1 MQEIT
6 GWLLGQN
13 VRKILLN
20 YMSKNVQ
27 IQSLLIFRICNQTIA
42 LPLGH
47 PIFSHRHCYRVFTAR
62 RYASAVCAMGLCLS
76 VCLSVTS
83 RCSTK
88 TAKLR
93 IKQTTPLDSPGTLVF
108 CRQKSPRNSTG
119 VKPCGGAKC
128 RCGGLK
134 SSTFDNQ
141 LAISRKQYKIGA
153 QFVLKSNR
161 KSYALYRTVTLPMTL
176 NDP

>member
-76 VCLSVTS
+76 VCLSQVGVLPKRLNLGS
-83 RCSTK
+83 N
-88 TAKLR
+88 
-93 IKQTTPLDSPGTLVF
+93 KQHHWIAQGLVF
-108 CRQKSPRNSTG
+108 WRQKSPRNSTG